1 MSDAELSAR
10 LRRLR
15 KLAGKTQA
23 AVAAEL
29 GISKATYSSWET
41 GRNEVRGSFVVPL
54 CRSLLCSPN
63 DLFGYAGDGASS
75 VQLDDAYLDWYGL
88 YARTPRNVR
97 AAVRVI
103 LEDAAKARVPRHRQS
118 HSS

>member
-1 MSDAELSAR
+1 MSDAELTAR

-15 KLAGKTQA
+15 KLVGKTQA
-23 AVAAEL
+23 EIAAEL

-41 GRNEVRGSFVVPL
+41 GRNELRGSFVVPL
-54 CRSLLCSPN
+54 CKSLSCSPN
-63 DLFGYAGDGASS
+63 DLFGYPDAGVSS
-75 VQLDDAYLDWYGL
+75 IQLDDAYLDWYGL

-103 LEDAAKARVPRHRQS
+103 LEDAAKARVPRH
-118 HSS
+118 H